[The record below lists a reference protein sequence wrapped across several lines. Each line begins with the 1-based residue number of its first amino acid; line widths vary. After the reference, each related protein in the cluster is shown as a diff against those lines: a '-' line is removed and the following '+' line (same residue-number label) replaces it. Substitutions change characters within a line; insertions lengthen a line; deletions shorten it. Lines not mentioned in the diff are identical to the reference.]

1 MKDEDPETIS
11 DLLSFILEVAPY
23 EFAFR
28 VYMQRSYM
36 RSAYSFKELNR
47 RFGTKTLSQR
57 STTMEDLI
65 ANIKPEYRELALSL
79 IAQCEMSML

>member
-11 DLLSFILEVAPY
+11 DLLSFILEVVPY

-28 VYMQRSYM
+28 VYMQRSYI

-47 RFGTKTLSQR
+47 RFATKTLSRR
-57 STTMEDLI
+57 STTIGELI
-65 ANIKPEYRELALSL
+65 ADIKPEYRELALSL